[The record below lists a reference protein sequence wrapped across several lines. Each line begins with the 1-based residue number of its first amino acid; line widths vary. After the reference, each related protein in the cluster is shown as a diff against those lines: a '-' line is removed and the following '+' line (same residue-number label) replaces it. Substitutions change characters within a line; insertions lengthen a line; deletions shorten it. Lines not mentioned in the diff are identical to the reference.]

1 MRIYLTTL
9 LIFLIGISSVHSQDD
24 VQELGI
30 ENTDIIASQSLVDA
44 LQNRIPGA
52 RKITD
57 RYGNKNLMLRGRQSF
72 KTAGDEVLW
81 DIDGIRYSNPPVLNI
96 NQVRYVEVLKGL
108 AATNKYGSE
117 GAGGVIVVKT
127 NVNPD
132 QINSGKN
139 ILRPKKAMVKK
150 KKKEKEKKK
159 KKKKVLNFLKLKKI
173 VFYTLYCFLLLGCNP
188 DIRNNKN
195 VSDLERLQ
203 LKTSFVDLS
212 ENKLDLSAYKEEK
225 IVINYWATWCRPC
238 IKEMPSL
245 KKAEEILEDYGYTFL
260 LVSDETISK
269 ISKFKNERNFD
280 FNFLKSIKS
289 FETLGIYSMPT
300 SYIFDENGKIIE
312 TIVGAIEWDSEEM
325 INKLKIL

>member
-1 MRIYLTTL
+1 M
-9 LIFLIGISSVHSQDD
+9 
-24 VQELGI
+24 
-30 ENTDIIASQSLVDA
+30 
-44 LQNRIPGA
+44 
-52 RKITD
+52 
-57 RYGNKNLMLRGRQSF
+57 
-72 KTAGDEVLW
+72 
-81 DIDGIRYSNPPVLNI
+81 
-96 NQVRYVEVLKGL
+96 
-108 AATNKYGSE
+108 
-117 GAGGVIVVKT
+117 
-127 NVNPD
+127 
-132 QINSGKN
+132 
-139 ILRPKKAMVKK
+139 
-150 KKKEKEKKK
+150 
-159 KKKKVLNFLKLKKI
+159 KKI

-195 VSDLERLQ
+195 VSDLESLQ

-212 ENKLDLSAYKEEK
+212 ENNLDLSVYKEGK

-289 FETLGIYSMPT
+289 FETIGIYSMPT
-300 SYIFDENGKIIE
+300 SYIFDENGKILE

-325 INKLKIL
+325 INKLKML

>member
-1 MRIYLTTL
+1 M
-9 LIFLIGISSVHSQDD
+9 
-24 VQELGI
+24 
-30 ENTDIIASQSLVDA
+30 
-44 LQNRIPGA
+44 
-52 RKITD
+52 
-57 RYGNKNLMLRGRQSF
+57 
-72 KTAGDEVLW
+72 
-81 DIDGIRYSNPPVLNI
+81 
-96 NQVRYVEVLKGL
+96 
-108 AATNKYGSE
+108 
-117 GAGGVIVVKT
+117 
-127 NVNPD
+127 
-132 QINSGKN
+132 
-139 ILRPKKAMVKK
+139 
-150 KKKEKEKKK
+150 
-159 KKKKVLNFLKLKKI
+159 KKI
-173 VFYTLYCFLLLGCNP
+173 VFYTLYCFLLLGGNP

-325 INKLKIL
+325 INKLKML